1 MTFLKNWWSGVEPL
15 LHKYSLPDD
24 LEEIKVMSKESYANK
39 VKSAVASIALSQLVA
54 ECQSLKKTASLQYK
68 ELEVQEYLSQLFP
81 SQARIVFKW
90 RSKTLDLKAHRTYKY
105 SNTLCRVCKSSE
117 ETPEHVLNCGMENKM
132 DTIIDVLTMEK
143 LDDYTKSELKQ
154 MVLRIS
160 SFLEKVA
167 EGE

>member
-1 MTFLKNWWSGVEPL
+1 
-15 LHKYSLPDD
+15 
-24 LEEIKVMSKESYANK
+24 MSKDSYARK
-39 VKSAVASIALSQLVA
+39 VKAAVTSVALSQLVA

-68 ELEVQEYLSQLFP
+68 ELKVQEYLTQLFP

-105 SNTLCRVCKSSE
+105 SDALCRGCKSSD

-132 DTIIDVLTMEK
+132 DSSIDVLSMEK

-154 MVLRIS
+154 MVLRVS

-167 EGE
+167 EGEQ